1 MSVLVAGIV
10 GGVGAIANGII
21 GGSRAKK
28 QMRAA
33 RKEKNRLSKKLE
45 SLESQRQDIVNPYAD
60 AEDLSGM
67 ISDLSGNV
75 SNPFAN
81 LGVATQA
88 AEMQS
93 EQADIALANTLD
105 TIRAT
110 GSGAGGA
117 TALAQAALESKK
129 GVSAS
134 IETQEAANE
143 KVRAQGEQASQQR
156 KMQEQQR
163 VQSQKSSLRGQ
174 YQQMMGQG
182 EQFQMTLN
190 SQQEQSEIDRTAAQM
205 AGQVQAEAA
214 ATAAEG
220 QALMGAVTGVAGAVG
235 SMASAGAFGGGGG
248 AGGGNAGS
256 IGGSFGA
263 PSGTGQFSSQVG
275 KFNNSNSSGYSLG
288 QYGTN
293 VSSQFGSDRKLKNNI
308 KLISKSKSGLNIY
321 SFNYKDDKTWGK
333 KTYQGV
339 MPTSAVIKHEDG
351 FDRVDYSKIDVEF
364 KSI

>member
-1 MSVLVAGIV
+1 MSVLVVGIV
-10 GGVGAIANGII
+10 GAAGSIANGII

-45 SLESQRQDIVNPYAD
+45 SLENQRQDIVNPYAD

-75 SNPFAN
+75 SNPFAS

-117 TALAQAALESKK
+117 TALAQAALQSKK
-129 GVSAS
+129 GVSAT

-143 KVRAQGEQASQQR
+143 KARAQGEQASQQR

-190 SQQEQSEIDRTAAQM
+190 AQQEQSEIDRTAAQM

-220 QALMGAVTGVAGAVG
+220 QALMGAITGVAGAVG
-235 SMASAGAFGGGGG
+235 SMAGAGAFSGGGPGLPVMDPGLQQQVQGVTQIQTPGPTGVGG
-248 AGGGNAGS
+248 LL
-256 IGGSFGA
+256 
-263 PSGTGQFSSQVG
+263 PMP
-275 KFNNSNSSGYSLG
+275 
-288 QYGTN
+288 
-293 VSSQFGSDRKLKNNI
+293 SDRRLKNNI
-308 KLISKSKSGLNIY
+308 KLISKSESGLNIY

-339 MPTSAVIKHEDG
+339 MSDEIPASAVVKHEDG